1 MNLLTQS
8 QHQHQHQQNQS
19 CRLLSKDKYINTIA
33 TPSPSTTNNSK
44 LDCSAQPK
52 QQQQQINS
60 MYNGGGGNN
69 NNNNGDI
76 HRRYS
81 HNPSGNYHANNV
93 NVNNN
98 HSLNL
103 NNTSNNNTTRNN
115 VNNGMISAVRGSG
128 GSGSGGLGGRTP
140 NSPTTFTHGAARLMA
155 SSQAQQQ
162 RHLQLQ
168 QQHQQMQQHQQL
180 QQQQRQQQQR
190 QGQGQSQK
198 LQHQQQNQQ
207 QQQQQQQLQN
217 AGTRMNDVELLRM
230 KNNIEETIRIQKRLE
245 SIQRLQQAEAL
256 KQSLLH
262 SGLAANKGGVVVSG
276 SDSGSGS
283 SRNNQQ
289 GQGNQGQGPNNT
301 NGNVNA
307 NNFNNNNM
315 NHAGNPRF
323 VIPSGTNASASTST
337 SSNNNSGP
345 AAIVP
350 TQRREDERT
359 MPLKRPDALSTLS
372 ETAAALANAR
382 NSSSS
387 SSNSNN
393 NQNSSSSFVND
404 ANKIG
409 TDRMG
414 MNVGNMINNNNNKMN
429 ISTGSNNGQAHSFS
443 SLLSSSNA
451 NNQKSLG
458 SHSNSNNK
466 RFLDEITAATAGD
479 NSGNGNGNIGSSTSV
494 PSWLWNAANAAGAGG
509 AAGAGAGGTSN
520 NAAGNYNAT
529 LYHKQ
534 QLQQQLELLKR
545 RNSMPATSS
554 SNDTNAM
561 ISGVAGGAELSSPRL
576 QKRQRLEQQLKE
588 LQQRNFIDSLER
600 LKNMNDKKNAFL
612 AQAAAVAQAA
622 AATNNN
628 NPKFSNASS
637 QHRHVGVGV
646 GVGVPSQPQTL
657 RRPSLTSSVAS
668 ASSTIA
674 SNTSQ
679 EQQKLAQTLE
689 RISKNGGFPMPKY
702 DNNNNMNMK
711 KNVAGVTTV
720 GNDEYAYSGTS
731 EAARNI
737 NNGSAKITPELN
749 KDVIQVVNGGT
760 SIGRQQRHNIHDQN
774 KGRNIGGF
782 PMPPFADVIETTT
795 SNNRRINADN
805 TQASRPPTLN
815 SYKRIWRNI
824 RVVAGDDPKV
834 DERLRKEVFARKLQ
848 RGDIFTRSN
857 NQHQHPQQQ
866 RRLSGIHNNNSN
878 NDSASG
884 SEQEEGKHIVI

>member
-1 MNLLTQS
+1 
-8 QHQHQHQQNQS
+8 
-19 CRLLSKDKYINTIA
+19 
-33 TPSPSTTNNSK
+33 
-44 LDCSAQPK
+44 
-52 QQQQQINS
+52 
-60 MYNGGGGNN
+60 
-69 NNNNGDI
+69 
-76 HRRYS
+76 
-81 HNPSGNYHANNV
+81 
-93 NVNNN
+93 
-98 HSLNL
+98 
-103 NNTSNNNTTRNN
+103 
-115 VNNGMISAVRGSG
+115 
-128 GSGSGGLGGRTP
+128 
-140 NSPTTFTHGAARLMA
+140 
-155 SSQAQQQ
+155 
-162 RHLQLQ
+162 
-168 QQHQQMQQHQQL
+168 
-180 QQQQRQQQQR
+180 
-190 QGQGQSQK
+190 
-198 LQHQQQNQQ
+198 
-207 QQQQQQQLQN
+207 
-217 AGTRMNDVELLRM
+217 
-230 KNNIEETIRIQKRLE
+230 
-245 SIQRLQQAEAL
+245 
-256 KQSLLH
+256 
-262 SGLAANKGGVVVSG
+262 
-276 SDSGSGS
+276 
-283 SRNNQQ
+283 
-289 GQGNQGQGPNNT
+289 
-301 NGNVNA
+301 
-307 NNFNNNNM
+307 
-315 NHAGNPRF
+315 
-323 VIPSGTNASASTST
+323 
-337 SSNNNSGP
+337 
-345 AAIVP
+345 
-350 TQRREDERT
+350 
-359 MPLKRPDALSTLS
+359 
-372 ETAAALANAR
+372 
-382 NSSSS
+382 
-387 SSNSNN
+387 
-393 NQNSSSSFVND
+393 
-404 ANKIG
+404 
-409 TDRMG
+409 
-414 MNVGNMINNNNNKMN
+414 
-429 ISTGSNNGQAHSFS
+429 
-443 SLLSSSNA
+443 
-451 NNQKSLG
+451 
-458 SHSNSNNK
+458 
-466 RFLDEITAATAGD
+466 
-479 NSGNGNGNIGSSTSV
+479 
-494 PSWLWNAANAAGAGG
+494 
-509 AAGAGAGGTSN
+509 
-520 NAAGNYNAT
+520 
-529 LYHKQ
+529 
-534 QLQQQLELLKR
+534 
-545 RNSMPATSS
+545 MPATSS

-857 NQHQHPQQQ
+857 NQHQHQQQQ
-866 RRLSGIHNNNSN
+866 RRLSGIHNNNNNNNNSN

>member
-8 QHQHQHQQNQS
+8 QHQHQQNT
-19 CRLLSKDKYINTIA
+19 Y
-33 TPSPSTTNNSK
+33 NSK

-98 HSLNL
+98 LSLNL
-103 NNTSNNNTTRNN
+103 NNTPNNNTTRNN
-115 VNNGMISAVRGSG
+115 VNNGIISAVRGSG
-128 GSGSGGLGGRTP
+128 GSGSGGQGGRAP

-190 QGQGQSQK
+190 QGQGQK

-207 QQQQQQQLQN
+207 QQNQQQQLQN

-301 NGNVNA
+301 NVNVNA
-307 NNFNNNNM
+307 NNFNNSNM

-323 VIPSGTNASASTST
+323 VIPSGTNASTSTST
-337 SSNNNSGP
+337 NNNSIP

-350 TQRREDERT
+350 IQRREDERT

-382 NSSSS
+382 NSSS

-429 ISTGSNNGQAHSFS
+429 ISTGSNNGQAHSFT

-451 NNQKSLG
+451 NNQKPLG

-857 NQHQHPQQQ
+857 NQHQHQQQQ
-866 RRLSGIHNNNSN
+866 RRLSGIHNNNNNSN
-878 NDSASG
+878 NDSNSG